1 MIIEDTKVI
10 REELTSLV
18 IKYGYEV
25 IAPVDFEKIINDKG
39 IFAEYPFTFLRALV
53 DTEQSPLHHPEG
65 NVWKHTMLV
74 VDTAAKIKR
83 LSENPRAFMWGAL
96 LHDLGK
102 GTTTRIKKGKITSYD
117 HDKVG
122 AELCRKFLEEFTDE
136 AEFIE
141 QVTALVRWHMQT
153 LFVVKNL
160 PFGDIKGMSLDVSIK
175 EIALL
180 SQCDRLGRGELNES
194 KIKEE
199 KENIK
204 SFIRKCEEYL
214 SSSRKSKK

>member
-1 MIIEDTKVI
+1 MKKIF
-10 REELTSLV
+10 EE
-18 IKYGYEV
+18 
-25 IAPVDFEKIINDKG
+25 FEKHLMQDEEPSIYFND
-39 IFAEYPFTFLRALV
+39 ILNNENLVNEYPVTLLSALV
-53 DTEQSPLHHPEG
+53 DAQQSPEHHPEG
-65 NVWKHTMLV
+65 NAWVHTMLV
-74 VDTAAKIKR
+74 VDNAAKVKG

-102 GTTTRIKKGKITSYD
+102 VPTTKIRKGKITSYD

-122 AELCRKFLEEFTDE
+122 AELCREFLQVFTEDEEF
-136 AEFIE
+136 IK

-153 LFVVKNL
+153 LFVIKDL
-160 PFGDIKGMSLDVSIK
+160 PFGDVKSMSSEISIK

-180 SQCDRLGRGELNES
+180 SECDRLGRGNISKS

-204 SFIRKCEEYL
+204 SFIRKCEAIL
-214 SSSRKSKK
+214 QRSK

>member
-1 MIIEDTKVI
+1 MIKVFEEFERHLMEDDKPSI
-10 REELTSLV
+10 
-18 IKYGYEV
+18 Y
-25 IAPVDFEKIINDKG
+25 FEKIINNKD
-39 IFAEYPFTFLRALV
+39 IFDEYPFTLLSRLV
-53 DTEQSPLHHPEG
+53 DTPQSPQHHPEG
-65 NVWKHTMLV
+65 SVWKHTLLV
-74 VDTAAKIKR
+74 VDNAAKAKE

-102 GTTTRIKKGKITSYD
+102 APTTKIRKGKITSYD

-122 AELCRKFLEEFTDE
+122 AELCSDFLHVFTED
-136 AEFIE
+136 AEFIK

-153 LFVVKNL
+153 LFVIKNL
-160 PFGDIKGMSLDVSIK
+160 PFGDVKSMASEISIK

-180 SQCDRLGRGELNES
+180 SQADRLGRGEMNES

-204 SFIRKCEEYL
+204 TFISKCEAYL
-214 SSSRKSKK
+214 SR

>member
-1 MIIEDTKVI
+1 MMKIFEEFEKHLMEDESPSI
-10 REELTSLV
+10 
-18 IKYGYEV
+18 Y
-25 IAPVDFEKIINDKG
+25 FEKIINNKG
-39 IFAEYPFTFLRALV
+39 IANEYPITLLSRLV
-53 DTEQSPLHHPEG
+53 DTPQSPQHHPEG

-74 VDTAAKIKR
+74 VDNAAKVKD
-83 LSENPRAFMWGAL
+83 LSENTRAFMWGAL

-102 GTTTRIKKGKITSYD
+102 APTTKIRKGKITSYD

-122 AELCRKFLEEFTDE
+122 AELCRDFLKVFTEDD
-136 AEFIE
+136 EFIK

-153 LFVVKNL
+153 LFVIKNL
-160 PFGDIKGMSLDVSIK
+160 PFGDVKSMASEISIK

-180 SQCDRLGRGELNES
+180 SQADRLGRGEMNER

-204 SFIRKCEEYL
+204 TFIRKCEEYL
-214 SSSRKSKK
+214 SSSK

>member
-1 MIIEDTKVI
+1 MIKIFEEFERHLMEDEKPSI
-10 REELTSLV
+10 YYEE
-18 IKYGYEV
+18 
-25 IAPVDFEKIINDKG
+25 IINNQD
-39 IFAEYPFTFLRALV
+39 IFNEYPFTLLRSLV
-53 DTEQSPLHHPEG
+53 DTPQSPQHHPEG
-65 NVWKHTMLV
+65 DVWKHTMLV
-74 VDTAAKIKR
+74 VDNAAKVKE

-102 GTTTRIKKGKITSYD
+102 APTTKIRKGKITSYD

-122 AELCRKFLEEFTDE
+122 AELCRKFLQEFTDE
-136 AEFIE
+136 VEFIK

-153 LFVVKNL
+153 LFVIKNL
-160 PFGDIKGMSLDVSIK
+160 PFGDVKSMSLDISIK

-180 SQCDRLGRGELNES
+180 SQCDRLGRGEMNKE
-194 KIKEE
+194 KIREE

-214 SSSRKSKK
+214 LQSK

>member
-1 MIIEDTKVI
+1 MIKVFEEIERHLMED
-10 REELTSLV
+10 
-18 IKYGYEV
+18 
-25 IAPVDFEKIINDKG
+25 EKPSVYFNEMINKQG
-39 IFAEYPFTFLRALV
+39 IFTNYPYTLLSGLV
-53 DTEQSPLHHPEG
+53 DTPQSLQYHPEG

-74 VDTAAKIKR
+74 VDNAAKVKKI
-83 LSENPRAFMWGAL
+83 SENPRAFMWGAL

-102 GTTTRIKKGKITSYD
+102 TPTTKIKKGKITSYD

-122 AELCRKFLEEFTDE
+122 AELSIKFLQELTDDVE
-136 AEFIE
+136 LIK

-153 LFVVKNL
+153 LFVTKKL
-160 PFGDIKGMSLDVSIK
+160 PFGDVKKMSLEISIK

-180 SQCDRLGRGELNES
+180 SQCDRLGRGGISES

-204 SFIRKCEEYL
+204 DFIRTCEEYL
-214 SSSRKSKK
+214 SISK